1 MKIKFISILSITA
14 LLSSCSGWIDSS
26 LNTDPN
32 NPADVSMSSIV
43 APIEANLA
51 YVVGGDLARTTCG
64 WMQQIAGLQSQAG
77 DNDVY
82 NISESDV
89 NNSWSYNLYNPG
101 MSNTKILMEK
111 AVSQNSPHY
120 GGVAKILMA
129 YQLGVTTD
137 LWGDIPYSDALALT
151 STNGKTKSKY
161 DTQQTIY
168 TTIFSLLNSA
178 ITDLNATESTF
189 EPGAEDLIYGGDL
202 SAWEKTA
209 YALIARYKLHLVKS
223 GNATYADVLTALAN
237 AYTSNDGD
245 FKVVFGSAYNN
256 SNPMF
261 QYSQERGGYVG
272 GNTTYLKMLQATNDP
287 RLPVYY
293 ALKDTSTVKGVK
305 KLVYVGSAPG
315 ELKSKVSP
323 IGSNYASSASPVYL
337 MSYTEV
343 KFIEAEVDFQTGKI
357 PEAVLA
363 YNEGLKASL
372 EREKVYDAAWFAA
385 NSITA
390 ATISLEKI
398 MNQKY
403 LSSFLQLETFADW
416 RRTGYPTL
424 GLAAGAFTSEIPRR
438 FPYPSDERLYNGA
451 NMPTGIKITDHVWWD
466 K

>member
-32 NPADVSMSSIV
+32 NPTDVSMSSIV

-82 NISESDV
+82 NISEADV

-101 MSNTKILMEK
+101 MYNTKILMAK

-120 GGVAKILMA
+120 GGIAKILMA

-137 LWGDIPYSDALALT
+137 LWGDIPYSDAFNAA
-151 STNGKTKSKY
+151 NGQTKSKY
-161 DTQQTIY
+161 DTQQAIY
-168 TTIFSLLNSA
+168 TTIFSLLNGA
-178 ITDLNATESTF
+178 ITDLGATKSTF
-189 EPGAEDLIYGGDL
+189 EPGAEDLIYGGNL
-202 SAWEKTA
+202 KAWKKTA

-223 GNATYADVLTALAN
+223 GNAAYTDVLAALAN

-272 GNTTYLKMLQATNDP
+272 GNTTYLNMLQATDDP

-424 GLAAGAFTSEIPRR
+424 GLAMGAFTSEIPRR
-438 FPYPSDERLYNGA
+438 LPYPSDERLYNGA